1 MSTAWPA
8 RRDQAMADLTRQA
21 QSRNVP
27 GIPFDRP
34 QAMSQIDS
42 LAQLLSRRPKR
53 LALLEQ
59 IAEQGSITRAAKAAG
74 LSYKAAWDAIDELNN
89 LSEQPLVSRSV
100 GGKGGG
106 GARLTA
112 TGERLLALHQRLQA
126 LQAQVLQAVDDD
138 ADLQLLGRLMLR
150 TSARNQLT
158 GRVREIQPH
167 GHNDLIDIELPGGAR
182 LLAQITHDSTEN
194 LQLSAG
200 SSVVALIKAGWLE
213 LQPLSQTADGER
225 NALEGRIEQ
234 ILPASDGPSDV
245 RVSLAS
251 GQTLCA
257 LIEPGR
263 LSELGLRIGDPVRAQ
278 FAASQILLGTQL

>member
-1 MSTAWPA
+1 
-8 RRDQAMADLTRQA
+8 
-21 QSRNVP
+21 VP
-27 GIPFDRP
+27 GIVLTRSE
-34 QAMSQIDS
+34 AMSQLDP
-42 LAQLLSRRPKR
+42 LVQLLSRRPKR

-89 LSEQPLVSRSV
+89 LAERPLVSRSV

-106 GARLTA
+106 GAQLTA
-112 TGERLLALHQRLQA
+112 AGERLLSLYRRVQA
-126 LQAQVLQAVDDD
+126 LQAQLLQAIDDD
-138 ADLQLLGRLMLR
+138 DDLQLLGRLMLR
-150 TSARNQLT
+150 TSARNQLS
-158 GRVREIQPH
+158 GRVRDIRAH
-167 GHNDLIDIELPGGAR
+167 GHNDLIDIELPGGLS

-213 LQPLSQTADGER
+213 LQPATQAADGER
-225 NALEGRIEQ
+225 NALEGHIEQ

-245 RVSLAS
+245 RIGLGN

-257 LIEPGR
+257 LIEPER
-263 LSELGLRIGDPVRAQ
+263 LLALGLGIGDAVRAQ
-278 FAASQILLGTQL
+278 FAASQVLLGTQL

>member
-1 MSTAWPA
+1 
-8 RRDQAMADLTRQA
+8 
-21 QSRNVP
+21 
-27 GIPFDRP
+27 
-34 QAMSQIDS
+34 MSQLDP

-106 GARLTA
+106 GARLTPA
-112 TGERLLALHQRLQA
+112 GERLLALQQRLQA
-126 LQAQVLQAVDDD
+126 LQMQLLQAAGDD
-138 ADLQLLGRLMLR
+138 ADLELLGRLMLR

-158 GRVREIQPH
+158 GRVHAIHAQ
-167 GHNDLIDIELPGGAR
+167 GHNDLIDIELPGGAH
-182 LLAQITHDSTEN
+182 LQAQITHDSTEN
-194 LQLSAG
+194 LQLSVG
-200 SSVVALIKAGWLE
+200 SSVIALIKAGWLE
-213 LQPLSQTADGER
+213 LQPLSQPADVER

-234 ILPASDGPSDV
+234 ILPGNDGPGEV
-245 RVSLAS
+245 RVSLAN

-257 LIEPGR
+257 SVEPER
-263 LSELGLRIGDPVRAQ
+263 LTTLAVAVGDPVRAQ
-278 FAASQILLGTQL
+278 FAASQVLLGTQL